1 MTMAASSEKSGWQ
14 QAIPTSYG
22 KAVLLGLLVSLGF
35 CGSLGYWAAT
45 APISGAIVAA
55 GVVKASGQNK
65 LVDHLDGG
73 VIASIPV
80 REGERVPAGGVL
92 LTIDTTRTLAERDRV
107 KMALISA
114 SAQLARA
121 RAEQRGDRILSFPA
135 KLEADA
141 AAMGVSEDLAQQR
154 SEFDNRLTRHMAE
167 LAALEQRTQA
177 AGEEITGL
185 TAQRD
190 SEEIKLGVLRE
201 ELGNKEG
208 LLAKGLVPK
217 VEVNALRRS
226 EADSQGMIG
235 SLTAKIGERRSAI
248 AELHQQVVTVE
259 ARRREAAA
267 SEANDLA
274 ARISDLTQ
282 QLLRHEDILAKS
294 VIRSPDDGIILR
306 LPKTTVGSALKPG
319 DVVAEILPTNYEL
332 LVEARIAPQ
341 DIDTVR
347 VGQPAQLRLVAF
359 SSKTTPDVPGEV
371 SYVSADRFTD
381 PNGHESFYTARIRLA
396 ETLPAGLNQS
406 QIQSGMPVEAFIK
419 TGDRT
424 FLDYLLRPLEDSFSR
439 AFREE

>member
-1 MTMAASSEKSGWQ
+1 MTAQPAPGSGWQ
-14 QAIPTSYG
+14 QEVPTSYG
-22 KAVLLGLLVSLGF
+22 KSVALGLMVGLAF
-35 CGSLGYWAAT
+35 CGGFGYWAAT

-55 GVVKASGQNK
+55 GVIRASGQNK

-80 REGERVPAGGVL
+80 REGERVTKGSVL
-92 LTIDTTRTLAERDRV
+92 LTIDTTRTVADRDRV
-107 KMALISA
+107 KMALIQA
-114 SAQLARA
+114 SAQMTRA
-121 RAEQRGDRILSFPA
+121 RAEQRGDEQLSFPA
-135 KLEADA
+135 SLEADA
-141 AAMGVSEDLAQQR
+141 AAMGVSEDLEQQR
-154 SEFDNRLTRHMAE
+154 SEFDNRRMRHLAE
-167 LAALEQRTQA
+167 LAALRQRTQA

-185 TAQRD
+185 NAQKD
-190 SEEIKLGVLRE
+190 SEDLKLRVLRE
-201 ELGNKEG
+201 ELANKER
-208 LLAKGLVPK
+208 LLAKGLVPR
-217 VEVNALRRS
+217 VEVNTLRRG
-226 EADSQGMIG
+226 EADAQGMIG
-235 SLTAKIGERRSAI
+235 SLAAKIGERRSAI
-248 AELHQQVVTVE
+248 AELHQQVVTLE

-294 VIRSPDDGIILR
+294 VIRAPDDGIILR

-341 DIDTVR
+341 DIDAVR
-347 VGQPAQLRLVAF
+347 VGQPVQLKLVAL
-359 SSKTTPDVPGEV
+359 SSKTTPEVPGEV

-381 PNGHESFYTARIRLA
+381 PNGHESFYMARIQLA
-396 ETLPAGLNQS
+396 KMLPEGLSQN
-406 QIQSGMPVEAFIK
+406 QIQSGMPVEAFIR

>member
-1 MTMAASSEKSGWQ
+1 MSKTAAAKPGWQ
-14 QAIPTSYG
+14 KDIPTSYG
-22 KAVLLGLLVSLGF
+22 KAVAMGFLVSLSF
-35 CGSLGYWAAT
+35 CGGLGYWAAT
-45 APISGAIVAA
+45 APISGAVVAS

-80 REGERVPAGGVL
+80 REGERVSAGSVL
-92 LTIDTTRTLAERDRV
+92 LTIDTTRTVAERDRV

-114 SAQLARA
+114 AAQLARA
-121 RAEQRGDRILSFPA
+121 RTEQRGDERLNFPA
-135 KLEADA
+135 ALEADA
-141 AAMGVSEDLAQQR
+141 AAMGVSDDLEQQR
-154 SEFDNRLTRHMAE
+154 SEFDNRRTRHMAE

-177 AGEEITGL
+177 AGEEIAGL
-185 TAQRD
+185 TSQKE
-190 SEEIKLGVLRE
+190 SEELKLRVLRE

-217 VEVNALRRS
+217 VEVNNLRRS

-248 AELHQQVVTVE
+248 AELHQQVVTLE

-294 VIRSPDDGIILR
+294 VIRAPDDGIILR
-306 LPKTTVGSALKPG
+306 LPKNTVGSALKPG
-319 DVVAEILPTNYEL
+319 DVVAEILPTAYEL
-332 LVEARIAPQ
+332 LVEARISPQ

-347 VGQPAQLRLVAF
+347 VGQAAQLRLVAF

-381 PNGHESFYTARIRLA
+381 PNGHEAFYTARIRLA
-396 ETLPAGLNQS
+396 EKLPEGLNSS

-424 FLDYLLRPLEDSFSR
+424 FLDYLIRPLEDSFAK